1 MNEDA
6 ETVFKDTEVNPEV
19 NELFQEVKA
28 TRVGAEDLLI
38 SLRSE
43 ILNLETSK
51 ESRFDLV
58 VMVNNAVEAMGDLR
72 MNYLSGEP
80 VVNSN
85 WQVHTDVRELLS
97 KVSNLLTAT
106 VHNDMVEIEE
116 AINQLRDAFTSGAV
130 TLYNWDL
137 LEVKNSSSNLDNA
150 SSLEVENN
158 SYYVFPGH
166 PTYQEWKDL
175 IGLTITD
182 VRYLRP
188 EETQGVF
195 LNEESVGGVVGL
207 ILSDGSFLIPSQDEE
222 GNGAGEFFIVRREK
236 A

>member
-85 WQVHTDVRELLS
+85 WQVHTDRELLS
-97 KVSNLLTAT
+97 KLTNLFTAT